1 MCVLSH
7 IQLFKTPRS
16 VACKA
21 PLSMKFSRQEY
32 WSGFPLP
39 PPGDVP
45 DTRIEPKSPAPLTLA
60 GRFPTIS
67 ATWEAIGRLVYDRG
81 SIHNIMVC

>member
-7 IQLFKTPRS
+7 IQLFDTPWS

-32 WSGFPLP
+32 WSGLPLP

-45 DTRIEPKSPAPLTLA
+45 DPRIEPKSPAPLTLA
-60 GRFPTIS
+60 GRFPAIS
-67 ATWEAIGRLVYDRG
+67 ATWEALRRLVYDRG
-81 SIHNIMVC
+81 SSHNIMVC